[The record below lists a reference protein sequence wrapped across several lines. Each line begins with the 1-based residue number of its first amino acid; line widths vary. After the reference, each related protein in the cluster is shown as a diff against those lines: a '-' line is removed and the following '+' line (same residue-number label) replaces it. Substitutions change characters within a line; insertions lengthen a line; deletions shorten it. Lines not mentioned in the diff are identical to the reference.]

1 MGTSLKVHPT
11 NVTDNV
17 DPGLSAKDRKQLDRL
32 GKLWKSDA
40 ERGLKTRHLMGTV
53 LNERVGPP
61 ARRKAHG
68 KRVLELFGAELGI
81 APSDLN
87 RMGWFSHLFPDFSD
101 LRKRHP
107 EIDSWTKFKTE
118 LPDLRPSK
126 GGKARRPVA
135 NPSNPALGGVA
146 RSLANLTSKLNGLDI
161 RPAGAERQKLV
172 DALRRLAEA
181 ASRRL
186 RIDVEVAVRV
196 KESKPVVK
204 KRLDQVARA

>member
-1 MGTSLKVHPT
+1 MGKSPKGLPA
-11 NVTDNV
+11 NATDDV
-17 DPGLSAKDRKQLDRL
+17 APGLSAQDKKTIARMGRL
-32 GKLWKSDA
+32 LKSDA
-40 ERGLKTRHLMGTV
+40 ERGLKTRHLIGRV
-53 LNERVGPP
+53 LNRQVGPP

-68 KRVLELFGAELGI
+68 KRVLELYGAELGI

-101 LRKRHP
+101 LRTQHP
-107 EIDSWTKFKTE
+107 EIDSWTRFKTE
-118 LPDLRPSK
+118 LPDLKPSK
-126 GGKARRPVA
+126 GGKARQPVA

-172 DALRRLAEA
+172 DALRGLAEA

-186 RIDVEVAVRV
+186 RINVEVAVRV
-196 KESKPVVK
+196 KESKPVVTMK
-204 KRLDQVARA
+204 TNRAARA